1 MVRLI
6 AEKIDITPNFATNL
20 AGFSNRNTVV
30 SKVNDTI
37 ELNVSII
44 ENNGN
49 YYFIASFDLLF
60 ITSELQTVFINIFK
74 TLFPTISQYNTFL
87 CASHTH
93 FAPCIDNRELLGV
106 KDHRYIKFLEKKI
119 HDIFKNISLK
129 KFEECNIEIEE
140 FSLSDIN
147 CNRRRELKSFFGH
160 RKKIVMEP
168 VTTAPVNSIL
178 TSINFVTQD
187 SIACRL
193 LNFTCHPTNNPDT
206 NSISSEFVG
215 TFRNT
220 FRGKHNS
227 LPVVF
232 MQGFSG
238 DVRAYPTKRY
248 SIQRKIYELI
258 NRSFP
263 IKCYKFS
270 QSQYN
275 KWLKEIEEKLQDQK
289 PKLIRIHPEF
299 VSCKNNSVEINDLG
313 IECKH
318 ASELNIKSLHIGDL
332 IILFISA
339 EVLSGYED
347 LFLIPRKKILFVGYE
362 GNCFGYLPTNYDL
375 RKGGYEADEFKKYFD
390 VTGKFNSNFEE
401 IIKKSVWKVL

>member
-1 MVRLI
+1 
-6 AEKIDITPNFATNL
+6 
-20 AGFSNRNTVV
+20 
-30 SKVNDTI
+30 
-37 ELNVSII
+37 
-44 ENNGN
+44 
-49 YYFIASFDLLF
+49 
-60 ITSELQTVFINIFK
+60 
-74 TLFPTISQYNTFL
+74 
-87 CASHTH
+87 
-93 FAPCIDNRELLGV
+93 
-106 KDHRYIKFLEKKI
+106 
-119 HDIFKNISLK
+119 
-129 KFEECNIEIEE
+129 
-140 FSLSDIN
+140 
-147 CNRRRELKSFFGH
+147 
-160 RKKIVMEP
+160 
-168 VTTAPVNSIL
+168 
-178 TSINFVTQD
+178 
-187 SIACRL
+187 
-193 LNFTCHPTNNPDT
+193 
-206 NSISSEFVG
+206 
-215 TFRNT
+215 
-220 FRGKHNS
+220 
-227 LPVVF
+227 

>member
-1 MVRLI
+1 MVRII
-6 AEKIDITPNFATNL
+6 AEKIDITPDFATSL

-30 SKVNDTI
+30 SKVIDAI
-37 ELNVSII
+37 ELNLSII

-74 TLFPTISQYNTFL
+74 SLFPTISQHNTFL

-119 HDIFKNISLK
+119 LDIFKNISLK
-129 KFEECNIEIEE
+129 KFEECKIEIEE

-147 CNRRRELKSFFGH
+147 CNRRRELKSFFGN

-168 VTTAPVNSIL
+168 VTTVPVNSIL

-193 LNFTCHPTNNPDT
+193 LNFACHPTNNPDI

-215 TFRNT
+215 TFRNS
-220 FRGKHNS
+220 FRGQQNS
-227 LPVVF
+227 LPIVF
-232 MQGFSG
+232 TQGFSG
-238 DVRAYPTKRY
+238 DVRAYPTKQY
-248 SIQRKIYELI
+248 SIQRKIYELM

-263 IKCYKFS
+263 IKFYKFS

-289 PKLIRIHPEF
+289 PNLIRIHPEF
-299 VSCKNNSVEINDLG
+299 VSCKNNSIEISELG

-318 ASELNIKSLHIGDL
+318 ASEMNIKSLQIGDL
-332 IILFISA
+332 IILFFSA

-347 LFLIPRKKILFVGYE
+347 LFLMDRKKIVFVGYE
-362 GNCFGYLPTNYDL
+362 GNCFGYLPTNFDL

-390 VTGKFNSNFEE
+390 VTGKFNSNLEE
-401 IIKKSVWKVL
+401 TIKNSVWKVL